1 MASFREKL
9 IKGASQTT
17 NMRQEISVK
26 KDFHVP
32 PLTATMKESKKKR
45 KDKTKEKKKSRNCIN
60 QTKDSG
66 ELVLKLVNA
75 LPYLVIDAINKVS

>member
-1 MASFREKL
+1 MASFRDRR

-26 KDFHVP
+26 KEFHVP

-45 KDKTKEKKKSRNCIN
+45 KDTTKEKKKSRNGIN
-60 QTKDSG
+60 QSRETG
-66 ELVLKLVNA
+66 ELLFKNERF
-75 LPYLVIDAINKVS
+75 